1 MMNVSMTLTKPQI
14 DHLLNLV
21 KDQIAYAVAC
31 EEDLAQ
37 WEELKTILEQMRKDH
52 AS

>member
-1 MMNVSMTLTKPQI
+1 MALTKPQI
-14 DHLLNLV
+14 DHLLKLV

-31 EEDLAQ
+31 EEDPSQ
-37 WEELKTILEQMRKDH
+37 WEELKITLEQMKKDH

>member
-1 MMNVSMTLTKPQI
+1 MELTKSQI
-14 DHLLNLV
+14 DHLLKLV

-31 EEDLAQ
+31 EEDLSQ
-37 WEELKTILEQMRKDH
+37 WEDLKTKLEQMRKDH